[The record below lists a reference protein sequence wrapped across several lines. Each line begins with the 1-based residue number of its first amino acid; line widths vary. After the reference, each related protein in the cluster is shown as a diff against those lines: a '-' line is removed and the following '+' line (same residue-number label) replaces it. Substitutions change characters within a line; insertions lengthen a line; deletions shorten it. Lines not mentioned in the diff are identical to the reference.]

1 MCLFPATSDP
11 SRESGLGSDSD
22 NMAEL
27 AQLLQADIPEGRNSL
42 TDSHVNL
49 ERVAEYCEGNYF
61 QAENKRLALE
71 ETKNY
76 TTQSLASVAYQ
87 INTLAYNFLQLLDLQ
102 TVQLSEMDSQI
113 NHIAQVNTVKYLG
126 KIYSKTQI
134 LNLSVKNIIK
144 FFFYSILVLR

>member
-1 MCLFPATSDP
+1 MVITYNICNFVFCWISLDNNNFFLNIFPGTSDP

-113 NHIAQVNTVKYLG
+113 NHIAQV
-126 KIYSKTQI
+126 I
-134 LNLSVKNIIK
+134 
-144 FFFYSILVLR
+144 FFI